1 MFLLFCTVALSITV
15 AVSIR
20 PLELIVKHILP
31 EGHNVVC
38 IMDRGTNPHLYQ
50 LKTSDLKVLNEA
62 DLIVLVGFE
71 EWAEKVA
78 DMFADKTIV
87 FADDLFWKD
96 FEQDQHLWLD
106 PVNVL
111 LFSHKLMLKL
121 SQIEPASSENFE
133 ANWLGFSK
141 RLLAKLWFW
150 YERVRPLKGKT
161 IVEVKHIFIDEH
173 VEGTAAL
180 KLAQQLNL
188 KPIFIDLM
196 GWEVTDYIQLMDL
209 LVEKLASIA
218 ETAK

>member
-96 FEQDQHLWLD
+96 FEQDEHLWLD

-121 SQIEPASSENFE
+121 SQVEPASSENFE

-141 RLLAKLWFW
+141 RLLAKF
-150 YERVRPLKGKT
+150 RPSSK
-161 IVEVKHIFIDEH
+161 
-173 VEGTAAL
+173 
-180 KLAQQLNL
+180 
-188 KPIFIDLM
+188 
-196 GWEVTDYIQLMDL
+196 YIQHSHTSQNVSTSVRSSVWRRDTKKESQRRDL
-209 LVEKLASIA
+209 WN
-218 ETAK
+218 